1 MKLSDEAVAAELA
14 ALPGWTLDG
23 QAIRRQFRC
32 RSFPDAIAF
41 VTRVAFD
48 AESADHHPD
57 IHISYRTA
65 TLVFSTHSAGGL
77 TAKDFDG
84 ARQADQ
90 IAARMGL

>member
-1 MKLSDEAVAAELA
+1 MKLSDQAINDELA
-14 ALPGWTLDG
+14 ALPGWTLEG
-23 QAIRRQFRC
+23 SAIRKTFRL

-48 AESADHHPD
+48 AEAADHHPD
-57 IHISYRTA
+57 IHVSYRNA

-84 ARQADQ
+84 ARQAD
-90 IAARMGL
+90 IVAARIGS